1 MFTIQK
7 AREKK
12 KGMKKQNIISNHGLV
27 LEKIPNPED
36 KSSDY
41 QETWMGFALTMNA
54 YEVCG
59 DSDTAFE
66 TRSKVFK
73 DPLNASLT
81 ELRCALF
88 IVQRHHRWNAP
99 YSDPEVKRVIELLKL
114 IREKVKKGELE

>member
-1 MFTIQK
+1 MVKIK
-7 AREKK
+7 LIPNE
-12 KGMKKQNIISNHGLV
+12 NLV

-73 DPLNASLT
+73 DMLNASLT

-88 IVQRHHRWNAP
+88 IVQRHHRWNSP
-99 YSDPEVKRVIELLKL
+99 YPVPGEDERIKQLLQL
-114 IREKVKKGELE
+114 IRNKVEKREFE

>member
-1 MFTIQK
+1 
-7 AREKK
+7 
-12 KGMKKQNIISNHGLV
+12 MKIKLIPNENLV
-27 LEKIPNPED
+27 LAKIPNPDD

-73 DPLNASLT
+73 DPLKASLT

-88 IVQRHHRWNAP
+88 VLQRHHRWNAD
-99 YSDPEVKRVIELLKL
+99 YSDPEDERVIELLKL
-114 IREKVKKGELE
+114 IRDKVEKREL

>member
-1 MFTIQK
+1 
-7 AREKK
+7 
-12 KGMKKQNIISNHGLV
+12 MKKQNIISNHALV

-41 QETWMGFALTMNA
+41 LETWMGFALTMNA

-99 YSDPEVKRVIELLKL
+99 YSDPEDKKVVELLKL
-114 IREKVKKGELE
+114 IRDKVKKGELE

>member
-1 MFTIQK
+1 MVKIK
-7 AREKK
+7 LIPNE
-12 KGMKKQNIISNHGLV
+12 NLV
-27 LEKIPNPED
+27 LEKIPNPDD
-36 KSSDY
+36 KSSEY

-73 DPLNASLT
+73 DPLKASLT

-88 IVQRHHRWNAP
+88 VLQRHHRWNSP
-99 YSDPEVKRVIELLKL
+99 YSDPEDKRVVDLLKL
-114 IREKVKKGELE
+114 IRDKVKNGELE

>member
-1 MFTIQK
+1 
-7 AREKK
+7 
-12 KGMKKQNIISNHGLV
+12 MKIKLIPNENLD

-41 QETWMGFALTMNA
+41 LETWMGFALTMNA

-88 IVQRHHRWNAP
+88 IVQRHHRWNSP
-99 YSDPEVKRVIELLKL
+99 YPVPGEDKRIIELLSL
-114 IREKVKKGELE
+114 IRQKVEKGELE

>member
-1 MFTIQK
+1 
-7 AREKK
+7 
-12 KGMKKQNIISNHGLV
+12 MKIKLIPNENLD

-41 QETWMGFALTMNA
+41 LETWMGFALTMNA

-59 DSDTAFE
+59 DSETAFE
-66 TRSKVFK
+66 TRSKVLK

-88 IVQRHHRWNAP
+88 VLQRHHRWNSP
-99 YSDPEVKRVIELLKL
+99 YSDPEDERVVELLKL
-114 IREKVKKGELE
+114 IREKVKKKELE

>member
-1 MFTIQK
+1 
-7 AREKK
+7 
-12 KGMKKQNIISNHGLV
+12 MKIKLIPNENLD

-41 QETWMGFALTMNA
+41 LETWMGFALTMNA

-88 IVQRHHRWNAP
+88 IVQRHHRWNSP
-99 YSDPEVKRVIELLKL
+99 YPVPGEDKRIIELLSL
-114 IREKVKKGELE
+114 IRQKVERGELE

>member
-1 MFTIQK
+1 
-7 AREKK
+7 
-12 KGMKKQNIISNHGLV
+12 MKIKLIPNENLD

-41 QETWMGFALTMNA
+41 LETWMGFALTMNA

-59 DSDTAFE
+59 DSENAFE

-73 DPLNASLT
+73 NPLNASLT

-88 IVQRHHRWNAP
+88 IFQRHHRWNAP
-99 YSDPEVKRVIELLKL
+99 YSDPEDARVIELLNL
-114 IREKVKKGELE
+114 IRDKVKKGELE

>member
-1 MFTIQK
+1 
-7 AREKK
+7 
-12 KGMKKQNIISNHGLV
+12 MKIKLIPNENLV
-27 LEKIPNPED
+27 LAKIPNPDD
-36 KSSDY
+36 KSSEY
-41 QETWMGFALTMNA
+41 QETWMEFALTMNA

-88 IVQRHHRWNAP
+88 VLQRHHRWNSP
-99 YSDPEVKRVIELLKL
+99 YPVPGADKRVVELLKL
-114 IREKVKKGELE
+114 IRDKVKKGELK

>member
-1 MFTIQK
+1 
-7 AREKK
+7 
-12 KGMKKQNIISNHGLV
+12 MKIKLIPNENLD

-41 QETWMGFALTMNA
+41 LETWMGFALTMNA

-59 DSDTAFE
+59 NSETAFE
-66 TRSKVFK
+66 TRSKVLK

-88 IVQRHHRWNAP
+88 VLQRHHRWNSP
-99 YSDPEVKRVIELLKL
+99 YSDPEDERVVELLKL
-114 IREKVKKGELE
+114 IRRKVENADLE

>member
-1 MFTIQK
+1 
-7 AREKK
+7 
-12 KGMKKQNIISNHGLV
+12 MKIKLIPNENLD

-59 DSDTAFE
+59 DSETAFE
-66 TRSKVFK
+66 TRSKVLK

-88 IVQRHHRWNAP
+88 VLQRHHRWNSP
-99 YSDPEVKRVIELLKL
+99 YSDPEDKRVIELLKL
-114 IREKVKKGELE
+114 IRAKVKKGELE

>member
-1 MFTIQK
+1 MVKIK
-7 AREKK
+7 LIPNE
-12 KGMKKQNIISNHGLV
+12 NLD

-41 QETWMGFALTMNA
+41 LESWMGFALTMNA

-73 DPLNASLT
+73 DPLKASLT

-88 IVQRHHRWNAP
+88 VLQRHHRWNAP
-99 YSDPEVKRVIELLKL
+99 YSDPEDKRVIELLKL
-114 IREKVKKGELE
+114 IRDKVKNGELE

>member
-1 MFTIQK
+1 MVKIK
-7 AREKK
+7 LIPNE
-12 KGMKKQNIISNHGLV
+12 NLD

-41 QETWMGFALTMNA
+41 LETWMGFALTMNA

-59 DSDTAFE
+59 NSESAFE
-66 TRSKVFK
+66 TRDKVFK

-88 IVQRHHRWNAP
+88 VLQRHHRWNSP
-99 YSDPEVKRVIELLKL
+99 YPVPGADKRVVELLKL

>member
-1 MFTIQK
+1 
-7 AREKK
+7 
-12 KGMKKQNIISNHGLV
+12 MKIKLIPNENFD

-41 QETWMGFALTMNA
+41 LETWMGFALTMNA

-59 DSDTAFE
+59 DSETAFE
-66 TRSKVFK
+66 TRSKVLK

-88 IVQRHHRWNAP
+88 VLQRHHRWNSP
-99 YSDPEVKRVIELLKL
+99 YSDPEDERVVELLKL
-114 IREKVKKGELE
+114 IRRKVENADLE

>member
-1 MFTIQK
+1 MTTQI
-7 AREKK
+7 ANED
-12 KGMKKQNIISNHGLV
+12 LV

-41 QETWMGFALTMNA
+41 QETWEKFALTMNA

-59 DSDTAFE
+59 NSETAFE

-73 DPLNASLT
+73 DPLKASLT

-88 IVQRHHRWNAP
+88 VLQRHHRWNAP
-99 YSDPEVKRVIELLKL
+99 YSDPEDKRVVDLLKL
-114 IREKVKKGELE
+114 IRDKVRSGEL

>member
-1 MFTIQK
+1 
-7 AREKK
+7 
-12 KGMKKQNIISNHGLV
+12 MKIKLIPNENLD
-27 LEKIPNPED
+27 LEKIPNPDD

-73 DPLNASLT
+73 DPLKASLT

-88 IVQRHHRWNAP
+88 VLQRHHRWNAP
-99 YSDPEVKRVIELLKL
+99 YSDPEDKRVVDLLKL
-114 IREKVKKGELE
+114 IRDKVKNRELE

>member
-1 MFTIQK
+1 
-7 AREKK
+7 
-12 KGMKKQNIISNHGLV
+12 MKIKLIPNENLD

-41 QETWMGFALTMNA
+41 LETWMELALTMNA

-73 DPLNASLT
+73 DPLKASLT

-88 IVQRHHRWNAP
+88 VLQRHHRWNAP
-99 YSDPEVKRVIELLKL
+99 YSDPEDERVIELLKL
-114 IREKVKKGELE
+114 IRDKVKKGELE